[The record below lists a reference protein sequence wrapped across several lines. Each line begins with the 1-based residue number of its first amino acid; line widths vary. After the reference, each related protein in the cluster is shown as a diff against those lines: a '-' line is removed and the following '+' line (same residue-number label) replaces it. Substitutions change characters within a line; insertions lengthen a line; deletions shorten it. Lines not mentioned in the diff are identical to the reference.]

1 MDYLG
6 IILILTTMILFVLKA
21 LGIVSTSWLI
31 VFIPLLIYLILFLLV
46 LVALLIFGRKLLIN
60 RKINKKDKRLNELL
74 KEYKDLTKG

>member
-31 VFIPLLIYLILFLLV
+31 VFVPLLIYLILFLLV
-46 LVALLIFGRKLLIN
+46 LVALLIFGANLLKN
-60 RKINKKDKRLNELL
+60 RKVIKKDKRLEELV
-74 KEYKDLTKG
+74 KEYKALTKG